1 MTDDNVVEF
10 PGLTS
15 LDISA
20 DKILSAATEMD
31 LKQCV
36 IVGRT
41 KDDNIYFA
49 FSMGYGPDC
58 LWLLERAKQALMGTE
73 LEDVVA

>member
-1 MTDDNVVEF
+1 MSDDNVVDF

-20 DKILSAATEMD
+20 DKILTAAAEMD

-36 IVGRT
+36 VVGRM
-41 KDDNIYFA
+41 KDDSIFFA

-58 LWLLERAKQALMGTE
+58 LWLLERAKHTLMDTE
-73 LEDVVA
+73 SAE